1 MGDKVPADDKTKV
14 EGLIKDLRDA
24 INSEDDDRI
33 KTLTTE
39 LQQAFYAVS
48 SSLYQQAG
56 GPTDGGGP
64 GGPGDGGPTGGGDD
78 VIDADFTEGNK

>member
-1 MGDKVPADDKTKV
+1 VAK
-14 EGLIKDLRDA
+14 
-24 INSEDDDRI
+24 EDDNRI

-56 GPTDGGGP
+56 GDGGPGTPGGP
-64 GGPGDGGPTGGGDD
+64 GGPGTPGAPGAGATGGGSTPDD
-78 VIDADFTEGNK
+78 VIDADFTEAK